1 MPQTRPSLVPRHNL
15 FVAVFPGAEASAKMA
30 RAGSE
35 MKDMLGIRGKP
46 RPTNHFHCTLYHV
59 GSYVDEL
66 PASDV
71 QAAIASCE
79 TAANLVGP
87 FEVRFDRMRTFE
99 GRRGNH
105 PFVLSSKDGN
115 STLDLL
121 HQLLVTEFMKRG
133 FSKSRHSKFT
143 PHVTFSYAKQPVDEM
158 PIEPIDWPV
167 KELLLIHS
175 LIGKTEY
182 RVLGRWQLQG

>member
-1 MPQTRPSLVPRHNL
+1 
-15 FVAVFPGAEASAKMA
+15 
-30 RAGSE
+30 
-35 MKDMLGIRGKP
+35 
-46 RPTNHFHCTLYHV
+46 V

-87 FEVRFDRMRTFE
+87 FEVRFDRMRAFE

-121 HQLLVTEFMKRG
+121 HESLVAEFMKRG
-133 FSKSRHSKFT
+133 FSKSRHSEFT

-158 PIEPIDWPV
+158 PIEAIDWPV